1 MASRTLKKL
10 EEGQEMPADFWNYL
24 VNPITGYYYSIMQD
38 RHMQKIG
45 TKYIKPNN
53 GGKL

>member
-10 EEGQEMPADFWNYL
+10 EEGQEMTADFWNYL

-38 RHMQKIG
+38 RHKQIIG